1 MTTIN
6 PYFDPI
12 LGKLRNSDLALLSL
26 ASITD
31 PFIVNN
37 LQVLSNTSLN
47 TTYTNILY
55 ASTVST
61 GNLISNTIAN
71 NSTVSTNL
79 LSTNGLVASLA
90 SFTEIHSQKLF
101 SSTATLGL
109 THISTI
115 DWNLTSGATA
125 LVEGQ
130 MNWDA
135 NQQTAVI
142 GMAGGNVDLALGMET
157 LFPRRVRNSTGS
169 TMAKGTVVYING
181 VSGNT
186 PTVERAIATADM
198 SSAFT
203 LGMTAEDIGNGATGW
218 VATFGE
224 LTGINLSA
232 YTGGDTLYLSGATAG
247 LFTNVP
253 QLAPKHYVRVGTVVK
268 ATTDGA
274 LVVNV
279 INGYELNE
287 LHNVAIT
294 SLASGQILQSGAS
307 NLWYNVNPAFIPT
320 ASYPSL
326 GSLAILNSLSY
337 FALDSKPSL
346 GSLAPLNS
354 LSYYALDSRL
364 SLGSLAVQD
373 SFNFYNLVSYPS
385 LGSLSVL
392 NSLSYYGL
400 DSRLSLGSLAVQN
413 TVDYINQVTSKPS
426 LGSLAPLNS
435 LSYYAL
441 DSRLSLGSLAVQN
454 TISYDNLVSLPSL
467 NSNYLRLDLTNTPL
481 SGATLNFDNANNKNI
496 NINRTTTAST
506 PGRSLNITSGGA
518 VSGGTNQAGGN
529 LQLSGGISTGNNGS
543 DITFLTA
550 TPGTSGTTDR
560 TPTEKVRIKGSGNV
574 GIGTTVPAY
583 KLDISG
589 TIRSTGD
596 AYFDGNIISTSVTN
610 GYFGDGTD
618 GAVSFDAF
626 NRYPEF
632 ETFDSANSTYT
643 LTRDIYASGITVGSG
658 IIVKTGGYR
667 IFCNGILSNSGSI
680 INDGTNASGT
690 TAGVGGAGGFFK
702 AGTNGVAGLGTG
714 SVGAVGTTPSTVTN
728 LVGGIGGRGGAG
740 YATQTTF
747 RGTGITSANA
757 AKPTSATGGSK
768 LVSNL
773 ANYFISFIPS
783 GAASNFQ
790 FTPSSGG
797 GSGAKSA
804 TGTTATSGAGG
815 GGGGVVFIASK
826 TIINS
831 GTISANGGNGS
842 DATAGVGNTANI
854 GAGGGG
860 GGGIVAI
867 VTSNFQ
873 TQTFGY
879 IVANGGFGGY
889 GVDGTNATR
898 AVAVSGSGTTGT
910 TSGLVTFTPTEV
922 LNKQSIY
929 MVSVILVG
937 TSVSVQNLYIPNFVL
952 TEVANVDFSTIAS
965 PGRRLALYMA
975 TWDNNPN
982 ELTQID
988 NQIVELEIA
997 GTPTSCRFIIDE
1009 IQNGDTFASPLYA
1022 GFATNRSDSTTNITT
1037 DLGYVPTTGN
1047 MVYSV
1052 FARVGGTTPV
1062 VGTGNTVVSNYNTA
1076 PFLYTSVSLNRQTN
1090 NHTWTTASAAAAISV
1105 DLPQPAIT
1113 WYNASNGWAGKVLYF
1128 KV

>member
-1 MTTIN
+1 MTTII

-12 LGKLRNSDLALLSL
+12 LGKLRNSDVALISL
-26 ASITD
+26 ATLVVTD
-31 PFIVNN
+31 PLVVNN
-37 LQVLSNTSLN
+37 LIVNSN
-47 TTYTNILY
+47 
-55 ASTVST
+55 AS
-61 GNLISNTIAN
+61 INTINAVRI
-71 NSTVSTNL
+71 NS
-79 LSTNGLVASLA
+79 
-90 SFTEIHSQKLF
+90 SQ
-101 SSTATLGL
+101 ATLGY

-135 NQQTAVI
+135 TQSSVVV
-142 GMAGGNVDLALGMET
+142 GLAGGNVDVALGMET
-157 LFPRRVRNSTGS
+157 LFPRRVKNSTATTMPKGS
-169 TMAKGTVVYING
+169 VVYING
-181 VSGNT
+181 VSGND
-186 PTVERAIATADM
+186 PTVTFAKATSDM
-198 SSAFT
+198 TSAYT
-203 LGMTAEDIGNGATGW
+203 LGLTAETITAGQKGW
-218 VATFGE
+218 VTTFGE
-224 LTGINLSA
+224 LTGIDLSA
-232 YTGGDTLYLSGATAG
+232 YTGGDTLYLSAATAG
-247 LFTNVP
+247 LFTN
-253 QLAPKHYVRVGTVVK
+253 QRQYAPNHYVRLGTVVK
-268 ATTDGA
+268 ATADGT

-279 INGYELNE
+279 INGFETDE
-287 LHNVAIT
+287 LHDVSIT

-307 NLWYNVNPAFIPT
+307 RLWYNRSLASAIAEAVTIPNLG
-320 ASYPSL
+320 SL
-326 GSLAILNSLSY
+326 GSLAV
-337 FALDSKPSL
+337 
-346 GSLAPLNS
+346 LNS

-364 SLGSLAVQD
+364 SLGSLAV
-373 SFNFYNLVSYPS
+373 
-385 LGSLSVL
+385 L
-392 NSLSYYGL
+392 NELSYEAL
-400 DSRLSLGSLAVQN
+400 ISKLSLGSLAVLNNISYYSLDSKLSLGSLAIQN
-413 TVDYINQVTSKPS
+413 TVDYVTQVTNKPA

-454 TISYDNLVSLPSL
+454 NLSYFSLDSRLSLGSLAVQNTISYDNLVSLPSL
-467 NSNYLRLDLTNTPL
+467 NGNYLRLDLTNTPL

-496 NINRTTTAST
+496 NINRTTTAAT

-574 GIGTTVPAY
+574 GIGTTAPAY

-632 ETFDSANSTYT
+632 ETFDSVTSTYT
-643 LTRDIYASGITVGSG
+643 LTRDIYASGITVNSG
-658 IIVKTGGYR
+658 VTVKTGGYR
-667 IFCNGILSNSGSI
+667 IFCNGILSNNGGI
-680 INDGTNASGT
+680 ISNDGTNASGT
-690 TAGVGGAGGFFK
+690 TAGTGGAGGFFK

-714 SVGAVGTTPSTVTN
+714 SAGAVGTAPATVTN

-747 RGTGITSANA
+747 KGTSITSANA
-757 AKPTSATGGSK
+757 GKPTSATGGSK

-783 GAASNFQ
+783 GTATNFQ

-797 GSGAKSA
+797 GGGAKSA

-831 GTISANGGNGS
+831 GTISALGGNGS
-842 DATAGVGNTANI
+842 DATAGAGNTANI

-873 TQTFGY
+873 SQTFGY
-879 IVANGGFGGY
+879 ITANGGYGGY
-889 GVDGTNATR
+889 GIDGTNATR
-898 AVAVSGSGTTGT
+898 AVAVAGSGTTGT
-910 TSGLVTFTPTEV
+910 TNGLVTFTPTEV
-922 LNKQSIY
+922 LNKTSIY
-929 MVSVILVG
+929 MVSVIMVG

-1009 IQNGDTFASPLYA
+1009 IQNGDTFASPLYS
-1022 GFATNRSDSTTNITT
+1022 GFATNRSDSTANITT

-1105 DLPQPAIT
+1105 DIPQPAIT
-1113 WYNASNGWAGKVLYF
+1113 WYNSSNGWAGKVIYF